1 MTNKNGFFI
10 NRHINKDVNNILH
23 YINPNTIGIE
33 IGVWA
38 GDSSKKFI
46 DRGITHLH
54 LVDSWS
60 VDAYMVQKNPEK
72 GSYEN
77 FLQIMSKHAKSAK
90 PEHVQKFFDALH
102 DFVYSRYSSLPQV
115 TIHRKPSAEFFST
128 FAEKVDWVYVDGAH
142 SYDEC
147 LEDLIASLSVIK
159 PGGWLLGDDY
169 EWELTR
175 GKPGV
180 TKAVNEFVKTRDL
193 TLVRAGE
200 RQFIIGV

>member
-1 MTNKNGFFI
+1 MI
-10 NRHINKDVNNILH
+10 NRNINKDVVNILPF
-23 YINPNTIGIE
+23 ITPDTIGIE

-38 GDSSKKFI
+38 GDTSEKFI
-46 DRGITHLH
+46 SRGVKHLH

-60 VDAYMVQKNPEK
+60 VDAYLAQKNPEK
-72 GSYEN
+72 GSHEN
-77 FLQIMSKHAKSAK
+77 FLQIMSKHAQSAS
-90 PEHVQKFFDALH
+90 PEHVQVFFDSLH
-102 DFVYSRYSSLPQV
+102 DFVYNRYKSLPQV
-115 TIHRKPSAEFFST
+115 TIHRQPSADFFST
-128 FAEKVDWVYVDGAH
+128 FTEKVDWVYVDGAH

-147 LEDLIASLSVIK
+147 LEDLVASLMVIK

-180 TKAVNEFVKTRDL
+180 TKAVNEFVKNHNL
-193 TLVRAGE
+193 TLVRGGE

>member
-1 MTNKNGFFI
+1 MTSKNGFFI
-10 NRHINKDVNNILH
+10 NRNINKDVANILPF
-23 YINPNTIGIE
+23 IAPNTVGIE

-38 GDSSKKFI
+38 GDSSQKFV
-46 DRGITHLH
+46 DRGVAHLH

-60 VDAYMVQKNPEK
+60 VDAYMAQKNPEK
-72 GSYEN
+72 GSHEN
-77 FLQIMSKHAKSAK
+77 FLQIMSKHAKSAS
-90 PEHVQKFFDALH
+90 PNHVQEFFDALY
-102 DFVYSRYSSLPQV
+102 DFVHSRYKALPQV

-128 FAEKVDWVYVDGAH
+128 FTEKVDWVYVDGAH

-147 LEDLIASLSVIK
+147 LEDLIASLAVIK

-169 EWELTR
+169 EWELTK

-180 TKAVNEFVKTRDL
+180 TKAVKEFVKTYNL
-193 TLVRAGE
+193 SLVRAGE